1 MPPSLPGV
9 SGTIRAE
16 KLLLQEEPLG
26 GVFSA
31 ARRPG
36 ICLFADATEVVCSR
50 SVFVCCNAVVMKS
63 VRTSTRSE
71 KLLSTGRVSI
81 LFQACSRKQKARR
94 STEPSHVT

>member
-36 ICLFADATEVVCSR
+36 ICLFADATEVV
-50 SVFVCCNAVVMKS
+50 
-63 VRTSTRSE
+63 
-71 KLLSTGRVSI
+71 LG
-81 LFQACSRKQKARR
+81 LFLFAAMQS
-94 STEPSHVT
+94 